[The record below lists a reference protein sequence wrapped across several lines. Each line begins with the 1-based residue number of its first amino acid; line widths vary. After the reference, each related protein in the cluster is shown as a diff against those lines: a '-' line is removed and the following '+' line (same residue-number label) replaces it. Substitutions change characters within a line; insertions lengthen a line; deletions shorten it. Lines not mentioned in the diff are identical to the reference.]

1 MNLKDIIKIA
11 APVVLGP
18 AVGGAV
24 SGFLPAAIASNPM
37 IRSALVSG
45 IGSLAFGGKP
55 KDALRSALLGGI
67 GGAMFPGQE
76 AMQGTN
82 ASQNAVQLAGQNKNM
97 GAAANQLAGATPPP
111 ASTNAPTGIGSVF
124 GRGTAPNATKDLTMS
139 GELLRGLKFA
149 GEDEGNL
156 LFKILNTRMGEG
168 LAAGLVAQLLAGGD
182 EEDGPGRGSYESRPF
197 GGGYGGGQL
206 GGIRYADGGLA
217 DAPDYYPRRNGGID
231 PSEGSGTKDDVPA
244 LLMAGEFVM
253 TKDAVEGAGGGNVQK
268 GIKNMYTM
276 MDQFERMA

>member
-24 SGFLPAAIASNPM
+24 SVFLPAAIASNPM

-55 KDALRSALLGGI
+55 KDALRSALLGGV

-76 AMQGTN
+76 AMQGANAAQQASASTVGSMDAAR
-82 ASQNAVQLAGQNKNM
+82 ASQFPQ
-97 GAAANQLAGATPPP
+97 PP
-111 ASTNAPTGIGSVF
+111 ASTNAPTGIASVF
-124 GRGTAPNATKDLTMS
+124 GRGEAPNATKDLTMS

>member
-37 IRSALVSG
+37 ISSALVSG

-67 GGAMFPGQE
+67 GGAMSSGQ
-76 AMQGTN
+76 QTIQN
-82 ASQNAVQLAGQNKNM
+82 ASATQGNPILTTGTAQTPT
-97 GAAANQLAGATPPP
+97 NQLAGATAPP

-139 GELLRGLKFA
+139 GELLKGLNFA

>member
-1 MNLKDIIKIA
+1 MKLKDIIKIA

-18 AVGGAV
+18 AAGSAI

-67 GGAMFPGQE
+67 GGAISPGQE
-76 AMQGTN
+76 AMQGANAAQQATASTVGN
-82 ASQNAVQLAGQNKNM
+82 MDAARASQFPQ
-97 GAAANQLAGATPPP
+97 PP
-111 ASTNAPTGIGSVF
+111 ASANAPTGIASVF
-124 GRGTAPNATKDLTMS
+124 GRGTAPNVTKDLTMS
-139 GELLRGLKFA
+139 GELLRGLNFA

-182 EEDGPGRGSYESRPF
+182 EEEELGRGSYESRPF
-197 GGGYGGGQL
+197 GGGYGGGRL